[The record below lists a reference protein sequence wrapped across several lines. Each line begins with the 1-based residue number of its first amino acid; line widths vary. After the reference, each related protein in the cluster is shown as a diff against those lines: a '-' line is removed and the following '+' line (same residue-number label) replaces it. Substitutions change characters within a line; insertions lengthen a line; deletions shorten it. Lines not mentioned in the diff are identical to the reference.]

1 MKHIVDKEIK
11 YISARA
17 IKRAISN
24 AGVTSISA
32 QTVQAL
38 NAFVDELLYNLISAS
53 YVQNPS
59 VDNFYLPWDEVEQ
72 QIRLQFAGLENAVQ
86 EGIKNAEEEARIV
99 NSRGGDTQLWNNV
112 IFGDMASDRDGSVSP
127 AGDTQSANK
136 FRRLLVPYYRVY
148 SKMHTYCCLQTNS
161 QRSEDDFAVRRL
173 PDDPQFEPKCAV
185 MVTAAYECLVAICIH
200 SLCKHVLQHE
210 RDVIKMEDMLEAL
223 SENVQVSKTFNQS
236 TLKRRIQRKVD
247 QFHAKQE
254 EAAAVSAKNLSSG
267 KRDSKMSTRSS
278 TVQSPPMRPGKAH
291 ESVKKLELL
300 LDNLQQ
306 DEQQERQSTQ
316 PGQKFIVRN
325 EISPRML
332 ASRGESMKSG
342 SQTPS
347 EVAEQGNQTRALIE
361 FLSTTSPEGLIG
373 GNNKQKSH
381 SAVDLADVSTPE
393 TQRNKVTSFIHFLQA
408 EKVKGSG
415 NSKKLVPRDT
425 EDDKKFRQ
433 ALISFLQSG
442 PDVKQPRLFPTKSSK
457 LIGDSSNKSLNRS
470 MNKSPVLS
478 AEVMDAS
485 RIDSS
490 SPLSQQD
497 DVQVISDQNLA
508 QDDSAAAKQLLK
520 PQARKLQSRSAV
532 VKTRQDDDSSDED
545 EDADLKELLGQ
556 KTKKKKKQKESLAD
570 FLRESG
576 PAQIATSSTAAE
588 SIQLKEKSQDNDASA
603 LIVTRSSTEPIDS
616 KQQQKQ
622 PVNVPK
628 LQPVI
633 ESRRDRQ
640 KLEVSDDSDLDD
652 LISDVKKNRQKKKSQ
667 TNDLLDFLNSEPPP
681 SQQSA
686 VSKVKNSDKKR
697 TFSFGA
703 SLDRASAKLKS
714 QSSNSSKKNPD
725 NHRGLSGG
733 SGKKTKEDTLK
744 PSKSQQDSLSVTGK
758 TQINTSKSHDGL
770 LTVAGGEPNDKSQ
783 AVVINPILS
792 DGQIDK
798 LSEMGH
804 AKSDGSVQSSQDVKH
819 PSHVRQ
825 SMPKSQTSSNF
836 KSEKRRASYT
846 VVQSGTNIAHSQSS
860 AVKNTVVVT
869 APSDSSS
876 LASAGNPQDPNAVIV
891 WNSLAQR
898 SVADSIDTP
907 VTLSRLQQSP
917 PFFKQ
922 STLTVESD
930 MAASSLLFKSP
941 AKNKDVSSVMTLVG
955 SPSVVQKLRTFADV
969 SVQTDSSLMQQN
981 VSSSLA
987 STQHDSTVTMSDS
1000 NKNPEVTA
1008 ITQELSETKL
1018 KLQEVQKK
1026 FDELSERAYKQIQ
1039 ELIDERD
1046 VLKLVMQMLDVDGVE
1061 ETMQRIRHPSRM
1073 AMSDSS
1079 VALENSSGNYQ
1090 HQKGDDT
1097 NTGKGDDV
1105 PRIFVGGVMAQKN
1118 ATEQDNSQRD
1128 IVQSS
1133 VGAPKLASEKQS
1145 GAQI

>member
-59 VDNFYLPWDEVEQ
+59 VDSFYLPWDEVEQ

-99 NSRGGDTQLWNNV
+99 TSRGGDAKLWNDV

-200 SLCKHVLQHE
+200 ALCKHVLQHE

-223 SENVQVSKTFNQS
+223 SENVQVSKIFNQS

-254 EAAAVSAKNLSSG
+254 EAAVSAKNFSGG
-267 KRDSKMSTRSS
+267 KRDSKMSSKSS
-278 TVQSPPMRPGKAH
+278 TVQSPPMLPGKAQ

-306 DEQQERQSTQ
+306 DEQQERQSTK

-381 SAVDLADVSTPE
+381 SAVDLADMSTPE
-393 TQRNKVTSFIHFLQA
+393 TQRNRVTSFIHFLQA

-457 LIGDSSNKSLNRS
+457 LIGDLSNKSLNKS

-508 QDDSAAAKQLLK
+508 QDNSAAAKQSSK

-532 VKTRQDDDSSDED
+532 VKTKQDDSSDED

-556 KTKKKKKQKESLAD
+556 KTKKKQQKESLAD

-603 LIVTRSSTEPIDS
+603 LIVTRSSTQPIDS

-622 PVNVPK
+622 QVNVLK

-640 KLEVSDDSDLDD
+640 KLEESDDSDLDD

-846 VVQSGTNIAHSQSS
+846 VVQSGTNIAHGQSS

-969 SVQTDSSLMQQN
+969 SVQTDFSLMQQN

-987 STQHDSTVTMSDS
+987 STQDNSTVTISDS
-1000 NKNPEVTA
+1000 NKASEVAA

-1018 KLQEVQKK
+1018 KLQEVQRK

-1046 VLKLVMQMLDVDGVE
+1046 VLKMVMKMLDIDGVE
-1061 ETMQRIRHPSRM
+1061 ETMQKIRHPSKM
-1073 AMSDSS
+1073 ALSDSS
-1079 VALENSSGNYQ
+1079 VALENSSDNNN
-1090 HQKGDDT
+1090 QKDDDT
-1097 NTGKGDDV
+1097 NTGKGEDV
-1105 PRIFVGGVMAQKN
+1105 PRIFVSEGAMALKN
-1118 ATEQDNSQRD
+1118 TTEQTNSQRD
-1128 IVQSS
+1128 IVQPS
-1133 VGAPKLASEKQS
+1133 VGAPKLATEKQS

>member
-59 VDNFYLPWDEVEQ
+59 VDSFYLPWDEVEQ

-99 NSRGGDTQLWNNV
+99 TSRGGDAKLWNDV

-200 SLCKHVLQHE
+200 ALCKHVLQHE
-210 RDVIKMEDMLEAL
+210 RDVIKMEDILEAL
-223 SENVQVSKTFNQS
+223 SENVQVSKIFNQS

-254 EAAAVSAKNLSSG
+254 EAAVSAKNFSGG
-267 KRDSKMSTRSS
+267 KRDSKMSSKSS
-278 TVQSPPMRPGKAH
+278 TVQSPPMLPGKAQ

-306 DEQQERQSTQ
+306 DEQQERQSTK

-347 EVAEQGNQTRALIE
+347 EVVEQGNQTRALIE

-393 TQRNKVTSFIHFLQA
+393 TQRNRVTSFIHFLQA

-470 MNKSPVLS
+470 MNKSPVLT

-508 QDDSAAAKQLLK
+508 QDNSAAAKQSSK

-576 PAQIATSSTAAE
+576 PAQIATSSTVAE
-588 SIQLKEKSQDNDASA
+588 SIQLKEKSQENDASA
-603 LIVTRSSTEPIDS
+603 LVVTRSSTEPIDS

-640 KLEVSDDSDLDD
+640 KLEESDDSDLDD

-819 PSHVRQ
+819 SSHVRQ
-825 SMPKSQTSSNF
+825 SMPKSQTSANF

-846 VVQSGTNIAHSQSS
+846 VVQSGTNIAHGQSS

-898 SVADSIDTP
+898 SVADSIETP
-907 VTLSRLQQSP
+907 ATLSRLQQSP
-917 PFFKQ
+917 PLFQQ

-941 AKNKDVSSVMTLVG
+941 ATNKDVSSIMTLAA
-955 SPSVVQKLRTFADV
+955 SPSVVQKLRIFADV
-969 SVQTDSSLMQQN
+969 SVQTDSQLMQQN
-981 VSSSLA
+981 ASSSLA
-987 STQHDSTVTMSDS
+987 STQDDSTVIISDPHKVS
-1000 NKNPEVTA
+1000 EVIA

-1018 KLQEVQKK
+1018 KLQEVQRK

-1046 VLKLVMQMLDVDGVE
+1046 VLKMVMKMLDIDGVE
-1061 ETMQRIRHPSRM
+1061 ETMQKIRHPSTM
-1073 AMSDSS
+1073 ALSDSS
-1079 VALENSSGNYQ
+1079 VALENSSDNNN
-1090 HQKGDDT
+1090 QKD
-1097 NTGKGDDV
+1097 DDV
-1105 PRIFVGGVMAQKN
+1105 PRIYVGEGAMAQKT
-1118 ATEQDNSQRD
+1118 ATEQDNSQKD
-1128 IVQSS
+1128 TVQSS

-1145 GAQI
+1145 GAQV

>member
-59 VDNFYLPWDEVEQ
+59 DDSFYLPWDEVEQ

-99 NSRGGDTQLWNNV
+99 NSRGGDAKLWNDV

-136 FRRLLVPYYRVY
+136 LRRLLVPYYRVY
-148 SKMHTYCCLQTNS
+148 SKMHTYCCLQMNS

-173 PDDPQFEPKCAV
+173 PDNPQFEPKCAV
-185 MVTAAYECLVAICIH
+185 MVTASYECLVAICIH
-200 SLCKHVLQHE
+200 ALCKHVLQHE

-223 SENVQVSKTFNQS
+223 TENAQISKIFIQS

-254 EAAAVSAKNLSSG
+254 EAAVGAKNLSGG
-267 KRDSKMSTRSS
+267 KGDSKMSTRSS
-278 TVQSPPMRPGKAH
+278 TVQSPPMRPGKAQ

-306 DEQQERQSTQ
+306 DEQQERQSTK

-347 EVAEQGNQTRALIE
+347 EVVEQGNQTRALIE

-393 TQRNKVTSFIHFLQA
+393 TQRNRVTSFIHFLQA
-408 EKVKGSG
+408 EKVKGSS

-442 PDVKQPRLFPTKSSK
+442 PDVKQPRVFPTKSSK
-457 LIGDSSNKSLNRS
+457 LIGDSSNKSLNKS

-490 SPLSQQD
+490 SPVSQQD
-497 DVQVISDQNLA
+497 DAQVISDQNLA
-508 QDDSAAAKQLLK
+508 KDDSAAAKQFFK

-532 VKTRQDDDSSDED
+532 VKTIQDDSSDD

-556 KTKKKKKQKESLAD
+556 KTKKKQHKESLAD

-576 PAQIATSSTAAE
+576 PAQIATSSTAGE
-588 SIQLKEKSQDNDASA
+588 SIQHKDKSQDNGVSI
-603 LIVTRSSTEPIDS
+603 LIVTRSSNEPIDS
-616 KQQQKQ
+616 KQKQKQ
-622 PVNVPK
+622 SNNVPK

-633 ESRRDRQ
+633 ESRRDRR
-640 KLEVSDDSDLDD
+640 KLEESDDSDLDD
-652 LISDVKKNRQKKKSQ
+652 LISEGNKNKQKKKSQ

-681 SQQSA
+681 SQQTA
-686 VSKVKNSDKKR
+686 VTKVKNSDKKR

-714 QSSNSSKKNPD
+714 QSSNSSKKNSD

-733 SGKKTKEDTLK
+733 SGKKTKENILK

-783 AVVINPILS
+783 AVVIDPILS

-798 LSEMGH
+798 LTEMGH

-846 VVQSGTNIAHSQSS
+846 VVQSGTNIAHGRSS

-876 LASAGNPQDPNAVIV
+876 LASAGSPQDPNAVIV

-907 VTLSRLQQSP
+907 ATLSRLQQNP
-917 PFFKQ
+917 PLFKQ

-941 AKNKDVSSVMTLVG
+941 ATNRDVSSVMTLVG
-955 SPSVVQKLRTFADV
+955 GPSVVQKLRTFADV
-969 SVQTDSSLMQQN
+969 SVQTGSSLMQQN
-981 VSSSLA
+981 ALSSLA
-987 STQHDSTVTMSDS
+987 STQDDSTVTISDS
-1000 NKNPEVTA
+1000 NRVSEVAA

-1046 VLKLVMQMLDVDGVE
+1046 VLKLVMQMLDIDGVE
-1061 ETMQRIRHPSRM
+1061 ESMQKIRHPSRM

-1079 VALENSSGNYQ
+1079 VALENSSGN
-1090 HQKGDDT
+1090 HNQKDDDT
-1097 NTGKGDDV
+1097 NTGQGDAV
-1105 PRIFVGGVMAQKN
+1105 PRIFVGEVVMAQKT
-1118 ATEQDNSQRD
+1118 ATEQDNSHRD
-1128 IVQSS
+1128 TVQSS
-1133 VGAPKLASEKQS
+1133 VGALKLASEKQS
-1145 GAQI
+1145 GAQV